1 MWLAGVSVRVC
12 VCVYVERGGLLLWE
26 FACSSPSPSR
36 KCLSSVPVGRQGPS
50 RCWRPLH
57 ISATTRPCP
66 SEDSGQHGNAA
77 PMQVRKQKLVLQLS
91 TKQKKKKNPIQ
102 NANARQW
109 PESPGART
117 RGRLDGA
124 MRAGRPGSGA
134 QSADVC
140 KCTFMIDANHSPTR
154 AAPRKIHK
162 TQVVPPR
169 ISSQRGR

>member
-12 VCVYVERGGLLLWE
+12 VCGKRVSVTGSLLDRLQAQAAS
-26 FACSSPSPSR
+26 ACLLYLLEGKVRAVAGVRCTYPQQHVLAR
-36 KCLSSVPVGRQGPS
+36 VRIPVNTAMQR
-50 RCWRPLH
+50 RCKFENKNLFSNFP
-57 ISATTRPCP
+57 
-66 SEDSGQHGNAA
+66 QN
-77 PMQVRKQKLVLQLS
+77 
-91 TKQKKKKNPIQ
+91 KKKKNPIQ

-134 QSADVC
+134 HSADVC
-140 KCTFMIDANHSPTR
+140 KCTFMIDANPSPTR